1 MNGYRTAPLV
11 RQFLTKCFAPGYVE
25 ITIDKIDLG
34 SNIYL
39 TVKVMFRLQS
49 VKTMTQNGTYI
60 TYILAVNH

>member
-1 MNGYRTAPLV
+1 MNGYRTVPLV

-39 TVKVMFRLQS
+39 TVKVM
-49 VKTMTQNGTYI
+49 TQNGTYI